1 MCALPWQGYPVKV
14 RVSYQ
19 KLLKTYVLNKLQHRH
34 PKNQKRK
41 SLFKALKKTKFFQQT
56 QLDWVEAGLQVFLP
70 RNIPSFNF

>member
-1 MCALPWQGYPVKV
+1 M

-56 QLDWVEAGLQVFLP
+56 QLDWVEAGLQVFLLP
-70 RNIPSFNF
+70 KIPSSDF